1 MGDVVRLNA
10 VPVRELPVSKKQLAA
25 ELGRSTRWVNYRM
38 QEGMPFDKGG
48 PHGHPRFYPSQVK
61 TWLQEQESTERPVP
75 PVKQIEA
82 LVSQVDKLVTRI
94 DKLERK
100 VA

>member
-1 MGDVVRLNA
+1 M
-10 VPVRELPVSKKQLAA
+10 PVSKKQLAA

-61 TWLQEQESTERPVP
+61 AWLEEQENTEKPLP

-82 LVSQVDKLVTRI
+82 LTKQIAKLNTRL
-94 DKLERK
+94 DRLERK
-100 VA
+100 AA